1 MKLLIAAAA
10 AIATLQTQSTLAQDV
25 NVFVTSQT
33 FTGDLGGVVGADAIC
48 QELACSAG
56 LPGNYK
62 AWLSDS
68 SSSPANDF
76 DQGTAYSLVDGTAI
90 ASSFADL
97 TDGSLQN
104 PINKDENGVTITSGI
119 LNVWT
124 NTNDD
129 GTRRSSTDCQG
140 WTSSSSS
147 FAGTTGNASRKD
159 TTWTFF
165 SNLNCA
171 VSARLYCFQQDDTG
185 TYNVVIED
193 RCLAYMFN

>member
-56 LPGNYK
+56 LTGNYK

-90 ASSFADL
+90 ANSFADL
-97 TDGSLQN
+97 TDGSLLN
-104 PINKDENGVTITSGI
+104 PINKDETGSTPSGPSF
-119 LNVWT
+119 VWT
-124 NTNDD
+124 NTNVN
-129 GTRRSSTDCQG
+129 GTPSGNDCEG
-140 WTSSSSS
+140 WTSNDVGKVGSVGQRT
-147 FAGTTGNASRKD
+147 ATDIGWTATLTLGGTISCNTLAK
-159 TTWTFF
+159 
-165 SNLNCA
+165 
-171 VSARLYCFQQDDTG
+171 LYCFQQGFTG
-185 TYNVVIED
+185 MNVFLGD
-193 RCLAYMFN
+193 